1 MKKQNIEK
9 NGSLRKWKEHFE
21 DMKQYKLLVTILLL
35 FVLSFTLVSC
45 SSSLNWIDVPVNM
58 DELNALQQ
66 EVDNGHRVG
75 LLDPEQIINEFLESN
90 LQIPAS
96 LITSKE
102 QIRSSQGEVEFLVT
116 LNDGRKFHFVLFQP
130 VRQDQTGIWAVKK
143 YAEEK

>member
-1 MKKQNIEK
+1 
-9 NGSLRKWKEHFE
+9 
-21 DMKQYKLLVTILLL
+21 
-35 FVLSFTLVSC
+35 
-45 SSSLNWIDVPVNM
+45 M